1 VEANT
6 AGVGAPNLLTA
17 TESRTL
23 LTNEGATSAENYHT
37 LPAAEA
43 GKGLKFTFVCQDG
56 TFGMRIVAGS
66 GDTIR
71 IANNVSAAAGYVQ
84 SLTVGSAITLV
95 CINAT
100 EWIAIAAH
108 GDWTNGTW
116 NWTDISPMGE
126 ISYFSTTGTAI
137 TIASQS
143 DGSTNMVAINPAS
156 GLTALSMGFDNGGA
170 NDGSLRYTGKLTKAF
185 HVAATLSGTAATVND
200 IFVLGIAVEG
210 TVVTESKVLG
220 SSGGTQFSSLHGY
233 VKLSEN
239 EVLTVE
245 IGNTSA
251 GRNFTVKSLNLF
263 AMGMASA

>member
-1 VEANT
+1 
-6 AGVGAPNLLTA
+6 
-17 TESRTL
+17 
-23 LTNEGATSAENYHT
+23 
-37 LPAAEA
+37 
-43 GKGLKFTFVCQDG
+43 
-56 TFGMRIVAGS
+56 
-66 GDTIR
+66 
-71 IANNVSAAAGYVQ
+71 
-84 SLTVGSAITLV
+84 
-95 CINAT
+95 
-100 EWIAIAAH
+100 
-108 GDWTNGTW
+108 
-116 NWTDISPMGE
+116 MGE
-126 ISYFSTTGTAI
+126 ISYFSTTGTVI

-185 HVAATLSGTAATVND
+185 HVAATLSGTAATAND
-200 IFVLGIAVEG
+200 IFVFGIAVEG

-233 VKLSEN
+233 VELSEN

-251 GRNFTVKSLNLF
+251 GRDFTVKSLNLF